1 MKPSPKEPTEYR
13 PERTLWFSFGQAH
26 AHRVNGKT
34 FDCDCLVEI
43 TAPDPEK
50 VMFETFGDKWG
61 MEYDE
66 AKMKKS
72 LHYYKRGI
80 IKL

>member
-1 MKPSPKEPTEYR
+1 MTTS
-13 PERTLWFSFGQAH
+13 WFSFGQSH
-26 AHRVNGKT
+26 AHRVDGKT

-43 TAPDPEK
+43 TADDPRE
-50 VMFETFGDKWG
+50 VMFETFGVKWS

-66 AKMKKS
+66 ERKNES
-72 LHYYKRGI
+72 LHYYKRGV